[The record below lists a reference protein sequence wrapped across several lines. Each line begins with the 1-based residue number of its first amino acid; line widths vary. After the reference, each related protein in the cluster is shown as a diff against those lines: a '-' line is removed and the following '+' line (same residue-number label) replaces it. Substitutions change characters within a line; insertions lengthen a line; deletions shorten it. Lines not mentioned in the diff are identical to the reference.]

1 MNRILS
7 QYNMKPSL
15 LLCNGWSR
23 GHVTLYCFS
32 FSLANCRHH
41 YARFCF
47 ARPCRLFRQP
57 RADRPRSAAKKQR
70 LAAYGHSSAVVALVC
85 HAIALEARIL
95 PGGDSGQ
102 NLSLLNVG
110 SLVSL
115 MICTVMTI
123 VASRNRGWLLL
134 PVVYA
139 FALIN
144 LAFATFMPNEF
155 ITHLEATPGM
165 MVHIGLS
172 LFSYATLIIAALY
185 ALQLAWIDYQLKN
198 KKLAFNNEMPPLM
211 SIERK
216 MFHITQIGVVLLTL
230 TLCTG
235 LFYMHNLFSMENID
249 KAVLSII
256 AWFVYIVLLW
266 GHYHEGWRGRR
277 VVWFNVAGAGILTL
291 AYFGSRIL
299 QQFVS

>member
-1 MNRILS
+1 MPVFALIALVAYS
-7 QYNMKPSL
+7 TSIALIVPSL
-15 LLCNGWSR
+15 LQKNSGWR
-23 GHVTLYCFS
+23 KMAIL
-32 FSLANCRHH
+32 
-41 YARFCF
+41 
-47 ARPCRLFRQP
+47 
-57 RADRPRSAAKKQR
+57 
-70 LAAYGHSSAVVALVC
+70 SAVLALIF
-85 HAIALEARIL
+85 HGLGLKERIF
-95 PGGDSGQ
+95 PGDGGQ

-123 VASRNRGWLLL
+123 VASKNRGWLLL
-134 PVVYA
+134 PIVYT

-144 LAFATFMPNEF
+144 LAFAIFVPNAY

-172 LFSYATLIIAALY
+172 LFAYATLIIAAMY

-198 KKLAFNNEMPPLM
+198 KRLAFSSEMPPLM
-211 SIERK
+211 VIERK
-216 MFHITQIGVVLLTL
+216 MFHITQVGVVLLTL

-235 LFYMHNLFSMENID
+235 LFYMKNLFSMENID

-291 AYFGSRIL
+291 AYFGSRVL

>member
-1 MNRILS
+1 MAILS
-7 QYNMKPSL
+7 
-15 LLCNGWSR
+15 
-23 GHVTLYCFS
+23 
-32 FSLANCRHH
+32 
-41 YARFCF
+41 
-47 ARPCRLFRQP
+47 
-57 RADRPRSAAKKQR
+57 
-70 LAAYGHSSAVVALVC
+70 AVIALVC
-85 HAIALEARIL
+85 HAVALESRIL

-134 PVVYA
+134 PIVYA

-144 LAFATFMPNEF
+144 PPSPHSCLMN
-155 ITHLEATPGM
+155 ILRIWKRPGM

-198 KKLAFNNEMPPLM
+198 KKLAFSNEMPPLM

-235 LFYMHNLFSMENID
+235 LFYMHNLFSTENID
-249 KAVLSII
+249 KAVLSIV

-266 GHYHEGWRGRR
+266 GITMKAGGVGGSCGLTSQAR
-277 VVWFNVAGAGILTL
+277 VF
-291 AYFGSRIL
+291 
-299 QQFVS
+299 

>member
-1 MNRILS
+1 M
-7 QYNMKPSL
+7 PVFAL
-15 LLCNGWSR
+15 LALVAYS
-23 GHVTLYCFS
+23 V
-32 FSLANCRHH
+32 SLALII
-41 YARFCF
+41 
-47 ARPCRLFRQP
+47 PGLL
-57 RADRPRSAAKKQR
+57 KQQSGWR
-70 LAAYGHSSAVVALVC
+70 RMAVVSAVIALIC
-85 HAIALEARIL
+85 HGLALEARIFTAD
-95 PGGDSGQ
+95 GGQ

-123 VASRNRGWLLL
+123 VATQNRGWLLL

-144 LAFATFMPNEF
+144 LAFASFVPNEY
-155 ITHLEATPGM
+155 ITHLEDTPGM

-185 ALQLAWIDYQLKN
+185 AMQLAWIDYQLKN
-198 KKLAFNNEMPPLM
+198 KRLAFSADMPPLL

-230 TLCTG
+230 TLSSG
-235 LFYMHNLFSMENID
+235 LFYMHNMFNMENID
-249 KAVLSII
+249 KAVLSIL
-256 AWFVYIVLLW
+256 AWFVYIILLW

-277 VVWFNVAGAGILTL
+277 VVWFNMAGAILLTL
-291 AYFGSRIL
+291 AYFGSRVL
-299 QQFVS
+299 QQLAG

>member
-1 MNRILS
+1 M
-7 QYNMKPSL
+7 PVFAL
-15 LLCNGWSR
+15 LALVAYSI
-23 GHVTLYCFS
+23 
-32 FSLANCRHH
+32 SLALIVPGLLQKNSGWRRM
-41 YARFCF
+41 AIF
-47 ARPCRLFRQP
+47 
-57 RADRPRSAAKKQR
+57 
-70 LAAYGHSSAVVALVC
+70 SAVVALVC
-85 HAIALEARIL
+85 HGFALEARIF
-95 PGGDSGQ
+95 PGEGSGQ

-115 MICTVMTI
+115 MICSVMTF
-123 VASRNRGWLLL
+123 VASHNRGWLLL
-134 PVVYA
+134 PIIYT

-144 LAFATFMPNEF
+144 LAFATFVPNEY
-155 ITHLEATPGM
+155 ITHLETTPGM

-198 KKLAFNNEMPPLM
+198 KRLVFSEMPPLM

-216 MFHITQIGVVLLTL
+216 MFHITQVGVVLLTL
-230 TLCTG
+230 TLATG
-235 LFYMHNLFSMENID
+235 LFYMQNLFSPENID

-277 VVWFNVAGAGILTL
+277 VVWFNVAGAGLLTL
-291 AYFGSRIL
+291 AYFGSRVL
-299 QQFVS
+299 QQFAAS